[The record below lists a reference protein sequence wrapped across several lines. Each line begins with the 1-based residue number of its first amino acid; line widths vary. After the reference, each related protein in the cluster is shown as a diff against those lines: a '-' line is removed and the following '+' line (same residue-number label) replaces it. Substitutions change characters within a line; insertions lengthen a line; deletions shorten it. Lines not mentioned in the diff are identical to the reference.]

1 MRTSFGIKLGAVI
14 TLLTVGMTTVSV
26 YYFYSVTSALVRR
39 QVVGRLKDIGH
50 VGTFLFDEKDREN
63 IVKLKAEIDQES
75 QVSISDIQKLKPG
88 DVLNSLTPQKIHYYH
103 STIEFQRLTQI
114 LRKIQYSSEDRVN
127 PLKRYYPQAFLT
139 YPNAVLPY
147 LLITTPESHDHKILK
162 FIASVAPEPEGKKWP
177 GNPIGNLYAPVAPLF
192 SQALKGEVQ
201 IAEDYYTDSFYTS
214 ITAAIPIKD
223 NRGQTIAVLGIDYLA
238 GSEQDQL
245 RNLKSIC
252 ISIIIS
258 SLILSVILSL
268 FISRYLGYPVK
279 QLQIAAQKVRDQ
291 NYEVVVDIKRQDELG
306 LLAEIFNEMI
316 AEISNYSV
324 VLEKKNSQ
332 LKDHTQNLE
341 QIVKERTL
349 ALSEANQKL
358 QELAKLDGL
367 TDIFNRRYF
376 DEYLQTEWQRAI
388 RAQSWLTLILCDV
401 DHFKLYNDTYGHQAG
416 DECLR
421 KVANTIFQCLNRS
434 GDIVARYGGEEF
446 AIILPNT
453 CLKGALNMAERI
465 RLGVKSLELEHMA
478 SQTNSCV
485 TISMGVAST
494 IPQIKQSY
502 TDLIE
507 DADRGLY
514 QSKEK
519 GRDRISI
526 YAGKNEA

>member
-14 TLLTVGMTTVSV
+14 TLLTVGMTTASV

-50 VGTFLFDEKDREN
+50 LGTFLFDEKDREN
-63 IVKLKAEIDQES
+63 IVKLKAEIDRET
-75 QVSISDIQKLKPG
+75 QVPIAEIQKLKPG
-88 DVLNSLTPQKIHYYH
+88 DVVNSLTPQKILYYH
-103 STIEFQRLTQI
+103 STVEFRRLTQT
-114 LRKIQYSSEDRVN
+114 LRKIQYSSEDRIN
-127 PLKRYYPQAFLT
+127 PLKSDYPQAFLT

-147 LLITTPESHDHKILK
+147 LLITTPESRDRKILK
-162 FIASVAPEPEGKKWP
+162 FIASAAPEPEGKKWP
-177 GNPIGNLYAPVAPLF
+177 GNPIGNLYAPTTPLF
-192 SQALKGEVQ
+192 SQAFNGEVQ

-245 RNLKSIC
+245 KNLRFIC
-252 ISIIIS
+252 ISIIFT
-258 SLILSVILSL
+258 SLILSALL
-268 FISRYLGYPVK
+268 ALLISRYLGYPVK

-291 NYEVVVDIKRQDELG
+291 NYEVIVDIKRQDELG
-306 LLAEIFNEMI
+306 LLADIFNEMI
-316 AEISNYSV
+316 AEIRNYSV

-332 LKDHTQNLE
+332 LKKHAQDLE
-341 QIVKERTL
+341 QTVKERTL
-349 ALSEANQKL
+349 ALSKTNQQL
-358 QELAKLDGL
+358 QALAKLDGL
-367 TDIFNRRYF
+367 TNIFNRRYF

-421 KVANTIFQCLNRS
+421 KVANTICQCLNRS

-446 AIILPNT
+446 AIVLPNT
-453 CLKGALNMAERI
+453 CLKGAVNMAERI
-465 RLGVKSLELEHMA
+465 RLSVKSLELEHIA
-478 SQTNSCV
+478 SQTSRYV
-485 TISMGVAST
+485 TISMGVVSM
-494 IPQIKQSY
+494 IPKIKQPY
-502 TDLIE
+502 TNLIE
-507 DADRGLY
+507 NADRGLY
-514 QSKEK
+514 QSKEE

-526 YAGKNEA
+526 FAENK

>member
-1 MRTSFGIKLGAVI
+1 MRTSFGIKLGSVI
-14 TLLTVGMTTVSV
+14 TLLTVGMTTASV

-63 IVKLKAEIDQES
+63 IVKLKAEVDRET

-114 LRKIQYSSEDRVN
+114 LRKIQHSSEDRVD
-127 PLKRYYPQAFLT
+127 PFKSYYPQAFLT

-147 LLITTPESHDHKILK
+147 LLITIPESRDRKVLK
-162 FIASVAPEPEGKKWP
+162 FIASVAPEPEGEKWP
-177 GNPIGNLYAPVAPLF
+177 GNPIGNLYAPVTPLF
-192 SQALKGEVQ
+192 SQAFNGEVQ
-201 IAEDYYTDSFYTS
+201 IADDYYTDSFYTS
-214 ITAAIPIKD
+214 ITAAVPIKD
-223 NRGQTIAVLGIDYLA
+223 NQGQTIAVLGIDYLA

-252 ISIIIS
+252 ISIIVS
-258 SLILSVILSL
+258 SLILSVLLSL
-268 FISRYLGYPVK
+268 LISRYLGYPVK

-306 LLAEIFNEMI
+306 QLAEIFNEMI
-316 AEISNYSV
+316 AEIRNYSV
-324 VLEKKNSQ
+324 VLETKNSQ
-332 LKDHTQNLE
+332 LEFHALNLE
-341 QIVKERTL
+341 RIVQERTV

-358 QELAKLDGL
+358 QELATLDGL
-367 TDIFNRRYF
+367 TNVFNRRYF

-388 RAQSWLTLILCDV
+388 RAQSWLALILCDV
-401 DHFKLYNDTYGHQAG
+401 DHFKMYNDTYGHQAG

-421 KVANTIFQCLNRS
+421 KVANIIDRCLNRS

-446 AIILPNT
+446 AIVLPNT
-453 CLKGALNMAERI
+453 CLKGALNIAERI
-465 RLGVKSLELEHMA
+465 TLSVKSLGLEHIA

-485 TISMGVAST
+485 TISIGVAVI
-494 IPQIKQSY
+494 IPKIKQPY

-507 DADRGLY
+507 NADRGLY
-514 QSKEK
+514 QSKVE

-526 YAGKNEA
+526 YKKNKED